1 MRSLFAV
8 LLILLLTACASS
20 RGFDRGTLRE
30 QLSGQQQVTE
40 DEIKKVL
47 ELKPQL
53 PAPFRLA
60 VYFTPPA
67 ADWRY
72 GQSWYW
78 TGEDKETLLEFGTA
92 LKNKGVIS
100 DLVPLGGY
108 LVEGGDNKAIR
119 LAAARAGADAVL
131 VVNGSSDVD
140 RYNNELGLTYL
151 LLVTPFFVAGS
162 EADALFLANA
172 TLWDVRNQYL
182 YLAVE
187 GEGTAKE
194 VKPAY
199 YINEKRLVNEAR
211 TAALANLKGELLT
224 RLARVGGK

>member
-30 QLSGQQQVTE
+30 QLSAPQQVTE

-67 ADWRY
+67 PGWQA
-72 GQSWYW
+72 GQNWNWS
-78 TGEDKETLLEFGTA
+78 GEDKEQLLAIGTE
-92 LKNKGVIS
+92 LKGKGVIS
-100 DLVPLGGY
+100 EIVPLGGY
-108 LVEGGDNKAIR
+108 LVEGSDNRAIR

-131 VVNGSSDVD
+131 VVNGTSAVD
-140 RYNNELGLTYL
+140 RYNNDLGLTYL
-151 LLVTPFFVAGS
+151 LLVTPFFVAGT

-182 YLAVE
+182 YLALE

-199 YINEKRLVNEAR
+199 YINEKRLV
-211 TAALANLKGELLT
+211 TAARATALSNLKDELVT
-224 RLARVGGK
+224 RLARVSGK